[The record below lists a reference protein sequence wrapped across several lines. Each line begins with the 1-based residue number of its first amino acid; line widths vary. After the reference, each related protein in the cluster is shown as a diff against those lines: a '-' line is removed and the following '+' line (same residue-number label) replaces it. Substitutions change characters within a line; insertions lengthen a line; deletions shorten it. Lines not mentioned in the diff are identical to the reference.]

1 MAFFLILCGFRWAPR
16 SDLHGKQSLDGGWD
30 SLSTSSQVAGDASCA
45 LSYSG
50 LSLDA
55 HRSVAVSSRPQRP
68 LLSQSQ
74 EPTHSVDNKRDDSLP
89 APWLDWPQGC
99 PGFWEP
105 GSPSQS
111 CVLHPTQTGNVKE
124 PGGESLTWCRCFT

>member
-111 CVLHPTQTGNVKE
+111 CVLHPTQTGM
-124 PGGESLTWCRCFT
+124 